1 MDADPIE
8 SALAGKDVLV
18 TGGAGFIGS
27 HLVEGLL
34 RYDVRQVRVL
44 DNFANGKRDN
54 LTAVAH
60 DPRLIVQEAS
70 ILDAQAVADACRGA
84 PLVFHLACLGVRHSL
99 HSPLLNHR
107 VNAEGTLRVLEA
119 ARLAGVRRFVYVSTS
134 EVYGTARHA
143 PMNEEHPTRPMT
155 VYGGGKLAGESYARA
170 YFETYGFPTVMVRPF
185 NNFGPRS
192 HFEGDAGEVIPR
204 FLTRALAGLPPV
216 IFGDGSQTRD
226 FIFVTDTVRALLLLA
241 ADDRCVGQTLNV
253 GRGSEI
259 TVHEL
264 AERILQ
270 ATGRTELRPE
280 HEPPRPGDVL
290 RLCADTSKLRALT
303 GFQPKVSFA
312 DGLAQ
317 VVAWFRSQADAREAA
332 PQPVRNWISP
342 LAA

>member
-8 SALAGKDVLV
+8 PALAGRDVLV

-44 DNFANGKRDN
+44 DNFANGKQEN
-54 LTAVAH
+54 LAAAAH
-60 DPRLIVQEAS
+60 DRRLVVREACV
-70 ILDAQAVADACRGA
+70 LDEKAVTDACRGVA
-84 PLVFHLACLGVRHSL
+84 IVFHLACLGVRHSL

-107 VNAEGTLRVLEA
+107 VNAEGSLRVLEA
-119 ARLAGVRRFVYVSTS
+119 ARLAEARRFLYISTS

-143 PMNEEHPTRPMT
+143 PMEEEHPTRPMT

-216 IFGDGSQTRD
+216 IFGDGMQTRD
-226 FIFVTDTVRALLLLA
+226 FIYVTDTVRALLRLA
-241 ADDRCVGQTLNV
+241 TDDRCVGQTLNV

-259 TVHEL
+259 TVNEL
-264 AERILQ
+264 AELILR
-270 ATGRTELRPE
+270 ATGRTELRPQ

-290 RLCADTSKLRALT
+290 RLCADTSKLQALT
-303 GFQPKVSFA
+303 GFQPRVTFA

-317 VVAWFRSQADAREAA
+317 VIAWFRSQAGAFDAAG
-332 PQPVRNWISP
+332 QPLRNWVSP